1 MNEKFFSVTPN
12 LKFALQRLR
21 PLFAGEGGE
30 GEGKGEL
37 VLWVDAICINQD
49 DIPERS
55 VQTGKMR
62 SIYQNAASV
71 AVWLGLENHGS
82 GGAVKFARDLNSVV
96 RWGGSESVREM
107 VLDESRR
114 KELEALVVLFRR
126 QYWWRIWV
134 IQEVSVARSAVVYCG
149 DEAISWH
156 QLDNVCDILKAE
168 DDALQAMFYKSPS
181 FIRTLTFGGPRGL
194 QLSRYSPS
202 ADAPPLLELL
212 LSHKSKKSTDPKDKV
227 YALVGISSTRHTFGP
242 IDYSRSMRE
251 IYTHTARHIITTSQ
265 KLDVIC
271 VKQHNVNQFNL
282 PSWAP
287 DWTRPPTHSGHT
299 VIGLQHHEPAF
310 AAAGTSVSDA
320 KFLDEGYVL
329 QTSGVVLDT
338 LKLVGMPF
346 KRRGPPGDVV
356 PSLHVFHDWWNLF
369 VTSKGS
375 SISAQAIFGRVI
387 SAGNWIYDDENAYVA
402 RLEAVFRLSDQML
415 TGEDLLRLDP
425 PSRSSTGFSEEDVEM
440 LERSGQL
447 EEEID
452 EKAQMA
458 AILSAAL
465 TMNRRRLFISEMG
478 NVGLAPW
485 NAEEGD
491 VVCVLLGCRF
501 PVVLRWAEEHYIL
514 VGEAY
519 FEDYMDGEAM
529 VELGEGRHELETF
542 EIH

>member
-1 MNEKFFSVTPN
+1 VNEKFFPVKPN

-21 PLFAGEGGE
+21 PALSQDAGQT
-30 GEGKGEL
+30 GEL
-37 VLWVDAICINQD
+37 VLWVDAICINQE

-55 VQTGKMR
+55 VQTSKMR
-62 SIYQNAASV
+62 SIYQNASGV

-82 GGAVKFARDLNSVV
+82 GRAMKFSRDLNLVAMRDGSDGV
-96 RWGGSESVREM
+96 RRM
-107 VLDESRR
+107 VDESQME
-114 KELEALVVLFRR
+114 ELHALVVLFRR

-134 IQEVSVARSAVVYCG
+134 IQEVSVANSAMVYCG

-156 QLDNVCDILKAE
+156 DLDNVCDILKAE
-168 DDALQAMFYKSPS
+168 QDALHAVFYKSPS
-181 FIRTLTFGGPRGL
+181 YVRTLTFGGPRGL

-227 YALVGISSTRHTFGP
+227 YALVGISSTRQTFGP

-251 IYTHTARHIITTSQ
+251 IYTHTARHIIHTSQ

-271 VKQHNVNQFNL
+271 VRQHNENQFDL

-287 DWTRPPTHSGHT
+287 DWTRPPVNSGHT
-299 VIGLQHHEPAF
+299 VVGLQHREPAF
-310 AAAGTSVSDA
+310 AAAGSSIADA
-320 KFLDEGYVL
+320 RFLGGGYVL
-329 QTSGVVLDT
+329 QTTGVVLDT
-338 LKLVGMPF
+338 VKLLGMPF
-346 KRRGPPGDVV
+346 KRRGPPSDVV
-356 PSLHVFHDWWNLF
+356 PSLHAFHDWWNLF
-369 VTSKGS
+369 VASKGNS
-375 SISAQAIFGRVI
+375 VSAQRIFGRVI
-387 SAGNWIYDDENAYVA
+387 SAGNWIYDDENAYA
-402 RLEAVFRLSDQML
+402 AKLEAVFKLSDQLL
-415 TGEDLLRLDP
+415 TGEDLLRFDP

-447 EEEID
+447 DEEND
-452 EKAQMA
+452 EKAQMG

-465 TMNRRRLFISEMG
+465 TMSKRRLIMSETG
-478 NVGLAPW
+478 IVGLAPW
-485 NAEEGD
+485 DSEEGD

-501 PVVLRWAEEHYIL
+501 PVVLRRVERHYIL

-519 FEDYMDGEAM
+519 FEGYMDGETM
-529 VELGEGRHELETF
+529 VELKEGRYQLGTF